1 MSEAFED
8 KEFLTTGEAAA
19 YLRVSQYTVWRWCQE
34 GRLPAFRIK
43 RGWRIRRS
51 KMEALIEE
59 LEAGGKDL
67 ADDQ

>member
-1 MSEAFED
+1 
-8 KEFLTTGEAAA
+8 
-19 YLRVSQYTVWRWCQE
+19 VSQYTVWRWCQE

-43 RGWRIRRS
+43 REWRIRRS

-59 LEAGGKDL
+59 LEAGGKGL